1 MQFLWKTL
9 PRQSYRP
16 KKPRISPGLKSFK
29 ALFYQI
35 DMRMTH
41 HVQFEQCVP
50 VAVERAF
57 LFFANP
63 GNLPRIMPPE
73 TGTELVRL
81 KLVPPPGI
89 AAETATIADRDPPG
103 WRWLRNCNLVP
114 HTSLLPLRAQF
125 RAQWIAL
132 ITDSNGISTSP
143 TCKRKDPS
151 RVSTIVT
158 NFSWKHG
165 TT

>member
-1 MQFLWKTL
+1 MWFCCHYLIESNSDQVYDLCNSCGKHFLDNPTC
-9 PRQSYRP
+9 Q
-16 KKPRISPGLKSFK
+16 KKRISPGLKSFK

-50 VAVERAF
+50 VAVERAS

-63 GNLPRIMPPE
+63 GNLRRIMPPE

-89 AAETATIADRDPPG
+89 AAETATIADRDPLAG
-103 WRWLRNCNLVP
+103 AG
-114 HTSLLPLRAQF
+114 SE
-125 RAQWIAL
+125 
-132 ITDSNGISTSP
+132 
-143 TCKRKDPS
+143 
-151 RVSTIVT
+151 IVT
-158 NFSWKHG
+158 SFRILPFFLSVRSFARSG
-165 TT
+165 SR